1 MPIHENLA
9 TALAAFQAELP
20 PLTKDERA
28 KVQGTTKDGRNYDK
42 SYDYSGLDQF
52 VEIVEPVLGRH
63 GLSVT
68 SKATLDVSGNFTLEV
83 SLLHET
89 GEREISYWP
98 LPDPRRSGPQDIG
111 SAMTYGRR
119 YLGWGLTG
127 TFPGGQD
134 DDGAGAQAAP
144 RDSWDDAKPARPAQA
159 PPADPPKAPKTAWT
173 DEEVFSYQEK
183 MPTAELEK
191 VVKAYDWMA
200 GKGLHNRAVPDLGDA
215 QQRPRTATDLLAVRL
230 ADEAL
235 VASNTPGDIA
245 ALKVIAVDRG
255 LLKVQVSETETLDQV
270 IFEAAELATHAA
282 VQNTVAAAKGDTP
295 RPEDTK

>member
-28 KVQGTTKDGRNYDK
+28 KVQGTTKDGRSYDK

-52 VEIVEPVLGRH
+52 VEIVEPVLGKH

-68 SKATLDVSGNFTLEV
+68 SKATLDVSGNLTLEV

-98 LPDPRRSGPQDIG
+98 LPDPRRNGPQDIG

-134 DDGAGAQAAP
+134 DDGAGAQAAT
-144 RDSWDDAKPARPAQA
+144 RERWEDAKPRPTTGQA
-159 PPADPPKAPKTAWT
+159 MDQHSRGVGSTDEPRAPKTAWT
-173 DEEVFSYQEK
+173 DDEVADYQAK
-183 MPTAELEK
+183 LTQADLSK
-191 VVKAYDWMA
+191 VGAVYDWMA
-200 GKGLHNRAVPDLGDA
+200 TKNLHNRGVGISGK
-215 QQRPRTATDLLAVRL
+215 TATLVLALRL
-230 ADEAL
+230 ADTALTPEA
-235 VASNTPGDIA
+235 TPEIIDKLKQIA
-245 ALKVIAVDRG
+245 ETRG
-255 LLKVQVSETETLDQV
+255 LLKVKVSESESLDEV
-270 IFEAAELATHAA
+270 LFTAKELADHAADEAAIQDSL
-282 VQNTVAAAKGDTP
+282 P
-295 RPEDTK
+295 DTK